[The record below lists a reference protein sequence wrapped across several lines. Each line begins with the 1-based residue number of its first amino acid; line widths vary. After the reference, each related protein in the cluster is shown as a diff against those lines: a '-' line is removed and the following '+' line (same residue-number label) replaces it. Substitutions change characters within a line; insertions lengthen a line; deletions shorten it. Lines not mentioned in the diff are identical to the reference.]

1 MQALLR
7 EELRHLSQLSK
18 PLPGYSMRACT
29 SVLPAQLAVCDTALH
44 AFTQALLREELRHLS
59 QLSKSLPGYS
69 VQLVGHSLGAGV
81 AALAA
86 YMINTR

>member
-1 MQALLR
+1 MLLLLQALLR
-7 EELRHLSQLSK
+7 EELRHLS
-18 PLPGYSMRACT
+18 
-29 SVLPAQLAVCDTALH
+29 H
-44 AFTQALLREELRHLS
+44 
-59 QLSKSLPGYS
+59 LSKSLPGYS

>member
-1 MQALLR
+1 LR

-18 PLPGYSMRACT
+18 GLPGYRLE
-29 SVLPAQLAVCDTALH
+29 V
-44 AFTQALLREELRHLS
+44 
-59 QLSKSLPGYS
+59 
-69 VQLVGHSLGAGV
+69 VGHSLGAGV